1 MPITAMSSGN
11 GIIGGVAGRVST
23 TGMYSNGTA
32 KECAVYDVYNL
43 GLVSGYGTTAGSEMG
58 GIVGEA
64 GYENWKQEALP
75 PMPVIER
82 AYSVQISSG
91 VARNGGIIG
100 YLLSGCYGT
109 VYAIS
114 SSSYGPNVVGATNNR
129 AVKILG
135 EARKVTEA
143 EMKGEV
149 VLEKLGS
156 AFTAS
161 NAYDTENKGYPKLAW
176 QSLPS
181 ELLDRMDA
189 AQLELSGWLTENN
202 RKKYG
207 KNYVKIESLVKT
219 YKEKLSAV
227 ASEEELDQVMK
238 EAREKLTAIKPG
250 SDRIRIWRMPL
261 TMVLSPWKSITSVW

>member
-1 MPITAMSSGN
+1 M
-11 GIIGGVAGRVST
+11 
-23 TGMYSNGTA
+23 
-32 KECAVYDVYNL
+32 L
-43 GLVSGYGTTAGSEMG
+43 
-58 GIVGEA
+58 
-64 GYENWKQEALP
+64 
-75 PMPVIER
+75 
-82 AYSVQISSG
+82 
-91 VARNGGIIG
+91 
-100 YLLSGCYGT
+100 GT

-135 EARKVTEA
+135 EARKVTED
-143 EMKGEV
+143 EMKSEV

-176 QSLPS
+176 QSLPT
-181 ELLDRMDA
+181 ELLDRIDA

-207 KNYVKIESLVKT
+207 KNYVQIESLVKT

-238 EAREKLTAIKPG
+238 EAREKLHRHQAGGRTGYG
-250 SDRIRIWRMPL
+250 SGGCH
-261 TMVLSPWKSITSVW
+261 

>member
-1 MPITAMSSGN
+1 M
-11 GIIGGVAGRVST
+11 
-23 TGMYSNGTA
+23 
-32 KECAVYDVYNL
+32 
-43 GLVSGYGTTAGSEMG
+43 
-58 GIVGEA
+58 
-64 GYENWKQEALP
+64 
-75 PMPVIER
+75 
-82 AYSVQISSG
+82 
-91 VARNGGIIG
+91 
-100 YLLSGCYGT
+100 
-109 VYAIS
+109 
-114 SSSYGPNVVGATNNR
+114 
-129 AVKILG
+129 
-135 EARKVTEA
+135 TEA

-207 KNYVKIESLVKT
+207 KNYVQIESLVKT

-250 SDRIRIWRMPL
+250 VGQDTDLADAIDNGIIALEEYHKRLVKENPDL
-261 TMVLSPWKSITSVW
+261 TDDQKLQLENVLTAWKEKLETARV

>member
-1 MPITAMSSGN
+1 M
-11 GIIGGVAGRVST
+11 
-23 TGMYSNGTA
+23 
-32 KECAVYDVYNL
+32 
-43 GLVSGYGTTAGSEMG
+43 
-58 GIVGEA
+58 
-64 GYENWKQEALP
+64 
-75 PMPVIER
+75 IER
-82 AYSVQISSG
+82 AYSVPISSG

-161 NAYDTENKGYPKLAW
+161 NAYDTENKGIRNW
-176 QSLPS
+176 HGRVLPS

-189 AQLELSGWLTENN
+189 ASVGTERLAHGEQPQENM
-202 RKKYG
+202 
-207 KNYVKIESLVKT
+207 E
-219 YKEKLSAV
+219 
-227 ASEEELDQVMK
+227 
-238 EAREKLTAIKPG
+238 
-250 SDRIRIWRMPL
+250 RIMSRSNLWSKHTKRNCQR
-261 TMVLSPWKSITSVW
+261 

>member
-1 MPITAMSSGN
+1 M
-11 GIIGGVAGRVST
+11 
-23 TGMYSNGTA
+23 
-32 KECAVYDVYNL
+32 
-43 GLVSGYGTTAGSEMG
+43 
-58 GIVGEA
+58 
-64 GYENWKQEALP
+64 
-75 PMPVIER
+75 
-82 AYSVQISSG
+82 
-91 VARNGGIIG
+91 ARNGGIIG

-219 YKEKLSAV
+219 YKEKLSAA
-227 ASEEELDQVMK
+227 ASEEELDQMME

-250 SDRIRIWRMPL
+250 VGQDTDLADAIDNGIIALEEYHKRLVKEIRI
-261 TMVLSPWKSITSVW
+261 